1 MKVIIRIILM
11 LNTFIVAFSIPV
23 FADEISNLNEYID
36 DEILNALPDGIKEVV
51 EANDTYSG
59 PSVQGTLN
67 YIVSLLKTLIDPV
80 LDTFFMIIGVVIL
93 CSCFYMLAG
102 IGGDSASVRIYRF
115 LASISLAVMVFGILK
130 NIWLDLDQLLMRL
143 NTLMN
148 SITVATTSIYALSGS
163 VTAAVINE
171 SQMMLILTLIED
183 LIYYSTYPVLQI
195 CFGMSFV
202 SCIGESVDLSSL
214 ASLIRKTFTTVLI
227 ILMSI
232 VTTVLSFQNTL
243 AQSNDSFMI
252 RTVKIASGSF
262 IPLVGNALSEATRT
276 IAAGIDSLKSTLGI
290 ISIIALIST
299 VLPLFITIWL
309 NRFSFSIASAFCEVL
324 GLDREAG
331 FLKGSAEILDFSI
344 AIISAI
350 TMIFVINL
358 IIFVKSKVIY
368 GV

>member
-1 MKVIIRIILM
+1 M

>member
-1 MKVIIRIILM
+1 MKKLIPIIIVFNIIITVFSLP
-11 LNTFIVAFSIPV
+11 AFAKEV
-23 FADEISNLNEYID
+23 GTVDEYLDKEVLD
-36 DEILNALPDGIKEVV
+36 ALPNEIKDVLETN
-51 EANDTYSG
+51 EAYNG
-59 PSVQGTLN
+59 PTVQGSLN
-67 YIVSLLKTLIDPV
+67 YIVSLLNTLFDPV
-80 LDTFFMIIGVVIL
+80 LNNFFMIIGVVIL

-102 IGGDSASVRIYRF
+102 IGRDSASVRIYRF
-115 LASISLAVMVFGILK
+115 LASICLAVMIFGILK
-130 NIWLDLDQLLMRL
+130 DIWLDLDDLLMKL

-148 SITVATTSIYALSGS
+148 SITAATTSVYALSGS
-163 VTAAVINE
+163 VTAAVVNE
-171 SQMMLILTLIED
+171 SQMMMVLTLIED

-195 CFGMSFV
+195 CFGMSFI

-252 RTVKIASGSF
+252 RTAKIASGSF

-299 VLPLFITIWL
+299 VLPLFISIWL
-309 NRFSFSIASAFCEVL
+309 NRFSFSIASAFCEAL

-344 AIISAI
+344 AIIAAI
-350 TMIFVINL
+350 AMIFVIDL